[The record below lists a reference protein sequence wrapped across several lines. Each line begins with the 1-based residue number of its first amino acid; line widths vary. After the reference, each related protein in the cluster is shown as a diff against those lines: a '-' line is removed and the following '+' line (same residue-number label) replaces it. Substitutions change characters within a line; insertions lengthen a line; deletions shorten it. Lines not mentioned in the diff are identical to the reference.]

1 MAPAAGVVED
11 HRMPRSRHVA
21 LLLAVLGAALVAA
34 PAALAGPIVP
44 SSGVYLGAFANEPG
58 GITRL
63 EDDIGRTLALDR
75 TYLPWTFTH
84 WARRVAPDQAAGRLP
99 ELAWSAAPATTAA
112 AIASGSQDRVIK
124 AAAKALRDT
133 GTNVMLVPWYEFDQ
147 PRGHK
152 RFIGGP
158 KHVIAAW
165 RRMVRLFR
173 AVGATNVHF
182 VWTPMAYDFGAH
194 AKVDAR
200 RFYPGNAY
208 VHWIGA
214 DAYNLPGAPFRTQ
227 AELLNAAVAFATAHR
242 KPFIVGETAS
252 LGSLAAT
259 PAWIEAYGAWAAL
272 HPAVKA
278 VNFFDSISPKG
289 NDFRLIA
296 HPAAL
301 AAFTALG
308 QEDNMGAMP

>member
-1 MAPAAGVVED
+1 M
-11 HRMPRSRHVA
+11 
-21 LLLAVLGAALVAA
+21 
-34 PAALAGPIVP
+34 P
-44 SSGVYLGAFANEPG
+44 SSGVYLGAFANETG
-58 GITRL
+58 GIATL
-63 EDDIGRTLALDR
+63 EADIGRHLALDR
-75 TYLPWTFTH
+75 TYMPWTFTH
-84 WARRVAPDQAAGRLP
+84 WAQRIAPDVAAGRMP
-99 ELAWSAAPATTAA
+99 ELAWSAAPTTTAA
-112 AIASGSQDRVIK
+112 AIASGSQDALIT
-124 AAAKALRDT
+124 AAARALRDT
-133 GTNVMLVPWYEFDQ
+133 GADVMLVPWYEFDQ

-158 KHVIAAW
+158 KKVIAAW
-165 RRMVRLFR
+165 RHMVGLFR
-173 AVGATNVHF
+173 AAGATNVHF

-200 RFYPGNAY
+200 TFYPGNAY

-227 AELLNAAVAFATAHR
+227 GQLLDPAVAFATAHH

-252 LGSLAAT
+252 LASVAAT
-259 PAWIEAYGAWAAL
+259 PAWIEAYGPWAAL

-296 HPAAL
+296 YPAL
-301 AAFTALG
+301 LTAFTNLG
-308 QEDNMGAMP
+308 QEANMGAMP

>member
-1 MAPAAGVVED
+1 MRRTILFVLALAAAAG
-11 HRMPRSRHVA
+11 MA
-21 LLLAVLGAALVAA
+21 AA
-34 PAALAGPIVP
+34 PRAQAGSITP
-44 SSGVYLGAFANEPG
+44 SSGVYLGAFANETG
-58 GITRL
+58 GIATL
-63 EDDIGRTLALDR
+63 EADIGRHLALDR
-75 TYLPWTFTH
+75 TYMPWTFTH
-84 WARRVAPDQAAGRLP
+84 WDKRIAPDVAAGRMP
-99 ELAWSAAPATTAA
+99 ELAWSAAPTTTAA
-112 AIASGSQDRVIK
+112 AIASGSQDTLIT
-124 AAAKALRDT
+124 AAARALRDT
-133 GTNVMLVPWYEFDQ
+133 GAEVMLVPWYEFDQ

-158 KHVIAAW
+158 KKVIAAW
-165 RRMVRLFR
+165 RHMVGLFR
-173 AVGATNVHF
+173 AAGATNVHF

-200 RFYPGNAY
+200 TFYPGNAY

-227 AELLNAAVAFATAHR
+227 GQLLDPAVAFATAHH

-252 LGSLAAT
+252 LASVAAT
-259 PAWIEAYGAWAAL
+259 PAWIEAYGPWAAL

-296 HPAAL
+296 YPAL
-301 AAFTALG
+301 LTAFTNLG
-308 QEDNMGAMP
+308 QEANMGAMP